1 MLSLVPDIP
10 TRMWHVTLSV
20 EGEPVDE
27 TEIHD
32 ALERLSHEHPF
43 LLAARFA
50 SERAEIRYWDEATD
64 IDAALSLATRLWHEH
79 RDSAG
84 LPDWRVVGVEVIDQE
99 TFRRRARPEHG
110 ESGLVAAGL
119 VLPF

>member
-10 TRMWHVTLSV
+10 TLMWHVTLSI
-20 EGEPVDE
+20 EGEPIDE
-27 TEIHD
+27 DEIRE
-32 ALERLSHEHPF
+32 ALERLSDEHPF

-50 SERAEIRYWDEATD
+50 SDRAEVRYWDEARE
-64 IDAALSLATRLWHEH
+64 IDAALSLATRLWNEH

-84 LPDWRVVGVEVIDQE
+84 LPDWRVVGVEVIDQD
-99 TFRRRARPEHG
+99 TFRRRARAEHA
-110 ESGLVAAGL
+110 EPGLVAAGL